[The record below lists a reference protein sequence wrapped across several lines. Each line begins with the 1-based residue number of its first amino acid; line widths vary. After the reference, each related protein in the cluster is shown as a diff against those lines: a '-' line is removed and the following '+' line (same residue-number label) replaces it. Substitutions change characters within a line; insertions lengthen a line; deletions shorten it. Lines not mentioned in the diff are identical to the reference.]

1 MSTVAAVSMR
11 MPVVR
16 VAAVRTNAPPW
27 PRLRSAYPTPSRSWG
42 AGCPSLAAV
51 IAQGIG
57 VWTLQL
63 DVMVPWVLRL
73 VLVRSASGRAQRPGS
88 SASRRVT
95 PSGAAWVRMHD
106 APGRWSSAIHGVDQ
120 GVHCDPGRHPVTDRV
135 ATGAVAAI
143 GEISAI
149 IASINDFQLTIASA
163 VEEQTAT
170 TNEMSRG
177 VAEAAAGSGEIA
189 VNITGVASAADSSA
203 HVLGQMGDAVTEL
216 ARLSTDLRTRMSTFT
231 Y

>member
-1 MSTVAAVSMR
+1 M
-11 MPVVR
+11 
-16 VAAVRTNAPPW
+16 
-27 PRLRSAYPTPSRSWG
+27 
-42 AGCPSLAAV
+42 
-51 IAQGIG
+51 
-57 VWTLQL
+57 
-63 DVMVPWVLRL
+63 
-73 VLVRSASGRAQRPGS
+73 
-88 SASRRVT
+88 
-95 PSGAAWVRMHD
+95 
-106 APGRWSSAIHGVDQ
+106 
-120 GVHCDPGRHPVTDRV
+120 
-135 ATGAVAAI
+135 AAI

-203 HVLGQMGDAVTEL
+203 QVLGQMGDAVTEL